1 MAAIKPSIKEILCFE
16 KIPVA
21 LEKSYKM
28 EAFVMGQHMYK
39 GTWMPFVGENLDTA
53 MQLNNVK
60 KNILA
65 QFFKKERRK

>member
-1 MAAIKPSIKEILCFE
+1 
-16 KIPVA
+16 
-21 LEKSYKM
+21 M

-60 KNILA
+60 EKYIGA
-65 QFFKKERRK
+65 IFQEGKKKIIGHLPLGKSGKFAKAIFSF

>member
-1 MAAIKPSIKEILCFE
+1 
-16 KIPVA
+16 
-21 LEKSYKM
+21 
-28 EAFVMGQHMYK
+28 MGQHMYK